1 LMIAILASPSLFTLT
16 DTGRTLT
23 LSGPINIL
31 RGFIQ
36 EIGSEEFF
44 TVYFGTTPRSLLT
57 IIPSYA
63 MTSLSYLLTSTV
75 ISMIFGLAL
84 GLWYGT
90 HPRKRGLGVFT
101 ALSAIPDFILILLLE
116 MVAVFSYQRFGVRI
130 AYLNYSSTD
139 HMLTIPLFTM
149 VVISMAYV
157 ARTTARHTM
166 EITAEDYI
174 QYAKAKGL
182 PRTTIIFRHILT
194 GVLQRFKGDLHK
206 LISIIA
212 GTLFI
217 TERMFSIP
225 GLTRLLF
232 AYGFN
237 LEYNAYYGL
246 RDYSVNFRITLT
258 SIVLI
263 GAAVSV
269 LYLTSRILI
278 SITLRACTY
287 ERFT

>member
-1 LMIAILASPSLFTLT
+1 
-16 DTGRTLT
+16 
-23 LSGPINIL
+23 
-31 RGFIQ
+31 
-36 EIGSEEFF
+36 
-44 TVYFGTTPRSLLT
+44 
-57 IIPSYA
+57 
-63 MTSLSYLLTSTV
+63 MTSLSYLLTSAV
-75 ISMIFGLAL
+75 ISMLSGIAL

-90 HPRKRGLGVFT
+90 HPQRRGLGLFT
-101 ALSAIPDFILILLLE
+101 ALSAIPDFIMIILIE

-139 HMLTIPLFTM
+139 SMLTIPLFTM
-149 VVISMAYV
+149 VIISLAYV

-166 EITAEDYI
+166 EISAEDYI

-194 GVLQRFKGDLHK
+194 GVLYRFKGDLYK
-206 LISIIA
+206 LISIIT

-237 LEYNAYYGL
+237 LEYDAYYGL
-246 RDYSVNFRITLT
+246 CDYSVNFRITLT
-258 SIVLI
+258 SIILI

-269 LYLTSRILI
+269 LYLTSRII
-278 SITLRACTY
+278 IQIILRVCTY
-287 ERFT
+287 EHIS